1 MIWPKVRWP
10 SQRSSTCRP
19 VPWSLIA
26 PSGNRITRFSSV
38 PPHRQPAANRGW
50 RESSG
55 GGMSGL
61 LLFFFFSL
69 DAKCARWRPPRLNV
83 GEIQCVELCPQDV
96 ALIAQSLYGEF
107 LLGSGL
113 GVLVHECHGELSVF
127 RRLRQTHLEII
138 QSASKPRIVLPK
150 FLHAQRDQVAG
161 KQLGQRRGHGFEQ
174 RAVSHDIEIFI
185 HGEARS
191 WKGTLS
197 CASFFR
203 VETGCFGKFQP
214 TFNAAFAMDV
224 AIMVD
229 HTLAP
234 GAPESG
240 IRAAR
245 KDDRVFDRD
254 DALVVVAV
262 QGPGLQ
268 LSAAETPFM
277 HHQVEWMLVVIAFLT
292 HGPEAGTQLV
302 ECDQPILVRSRHR
315 RRRFYSSNCHPSSAI
330 SQPASRTWRCCG
342 LASSNMGFVLVMF
355 R

>member
-61 LLFFFFSL
+61 LLFLFF
-69 DAKCARWRPPRLNV
+69 DAKCARWGPPRLNV
-83 GEIQCVELCPQDV
+83 GEIQRVELCPQDV
-96 ALIAQSLYGEF
+96 ALIAQRLYGEV
-107 LLGSGL
+107 LPGSGL
-113 GVLVHECHGELSVF
+113 RILVDKCHGELSVF

-138 QSASKPRIVLPK
+138 QSASKPRIVLAK
-150 FLHAQRDQVAG
+150 FLHAQRDQVAV

-174 RAVSHDIEIFI
+174 RAASHDVEIFI
-185 HGEARS
+185 HSEACS
-191 WKGTLS
+191 GKGALS
-197 CASFFR
+197 RANFFR

-224 AIMVD
+224 AIVVD

-234 GAPESG
+234 GAPETR

-245 KDDRVFDRD
+245 KDNRVFDRD

-292 HGPEAGTQLV
+292 HGPETGTQLV
-302 ECDQPILVRSRHR
+302 EGDQPIVARSRHR
-315 RRRFYSSNCHPSSAI
+315 RRRVYSSNCHPSSAI

-342 LASSNMGFVLVMF
+342 LASSNMGFVLLMC